1 MNATFIRSN
10 TKRALPEGPIVFWF
24 AAIVALTVF
33 SIDAFTSLDIAV
45 AVFYVVVVLLV
56 ASSGSDLA
64 VMGATVV
71 VAILTL
77 AGFLIS
83 HDSDYAGGAIARCV
97 LSLLAIG
104 STSILSLRNL
114 SNTARLLEQI
124 DMLNLTHDAVLVVDL
139 DGRVTFW
146 NHGAESLYGWSA
158 EQASGQRIH
167 ELTHTRAA
175 LPLDEIHAKLLDS
188 GSWSGELQRVRR
200 DGRTVTVM
208 SRVTVWRDAKGAPRA
223 ILATNNDITLQKQM
237 ANEIEAQQAELR
249 AAIDT
254 IPGMVWSASGD
265 GDVVSVNRR
274 WQESGVDTEGHGA
287 DLWGAVVHP
296 DDLAAM
302 RRDWLDSVRSGR
314 ALDNMSRVRQRD
326 GGYRWM
332 HIAAEPQRDAAGA
345 VHRWYGVNT
354 DVEARKRAEDA
365 LTRSEAFLVDAQ
377 RLSKT
382 GSIGIEAAHGKMIWS
397 AEAYRIFGYEP
408 SPDLTPGLARILDRT
423 HPEDR
428 RQVEIA
434 HSADKAT
441 PLIDLKYR
449 LIMPDG
455 ELKYVHYV
463 AHSGPPVS
471 TDLNYVGAL
480 MDVTSSQRT
489 QEALTRSM
497 AELTH
502 ATRMTTLGE
511 MAASMAHEVT
521 QPMAAVITSGDAAL
535 RWLGRPEPDIG
546 EVSRSIGQMINSARR
561 ANDIVRQIRAM
572 ARKRPSALSRV
583 SLVEMVE
590 EAVSMMVPELA
601 RHGVIC
607 EVQPPPDAI
616 HVHADSVQ
624 IQQVVVNLLLNAA
637 QAMADLPGKPH
648 RIAISISGPREG
660 KVELR
665 IEDSGN
671 GISEDVRERL
681 FTPFFTTKT
690 NGMGMGLSICR
701 SIIEAHGG
709 RIALEDSSTA
719 GARFLITLPL
729 DAENKENSQ

>member
-1 MNATFIRSN
+1 MNATLIRSN

-64 VMGATVV
+64 VMGATVI
-71 VAILTL
+71 VAMLTL

-139 DGRVTFW
+139 EGRVTFW

-158 EQASGQRIH
+158 EQALGQRIH
-167 ELTHTRAA
+167 ELTQTRAA

-208 SRVTVWRDAKGAPRA
+208 SRVAVWRDAKGAPRA
-223 ILATNNDITLQKQM
+223 ILATNNDITLQKRM

-265 GDVVSVNRR
+265 GDVVYVNRR
-274 WQESGVDTEGHGA
+274 WQESGVDTEGRGA
-287 DLWGAVVHP
+287 DLWDAVVHP
-296 DDLAAM
+296 DDLGAM
-302 RRDWLDSVRSGR
+302 RRDWLDALRSGS

-332 HIAAEPQRDAAGA
+332 HIAAEPLRDADCA
-345 VHRWYGVNT
+345 VRRWYGVNT

-382 GSIGIEAAHGKMIWS
+382 GSIGIEAVHGKMIWS

-408 SPDLTPGLARILDRT
+408 SPALTPGLALILERT

-434 HSADKAT
+434 HGAAMAT
-441 PLIDLKYR
+441 PLVDLKYR

-463 AHSGPPVS
+463 AHSGPPLS

-497 AELTH
+497 AELAH

-546 EVSRSIGQMINSARR
+546 EVSRSIGQMIHSARR

-590 EAVSMMVPELA
+590 EAVSMMAPELV

-648 RIAISISGPREG
+648 RIVISISAPREG
-660 KVELR
+660 SVDLR

-671 GISEDVRERL
+671 GVPEDVRERL

-709 RIALEDSSTA
+709 RITLEDSLAA

-729 DAENKENSQ
+729 DAEKKENNP